1 MSNFLAIATLVVD
14 HIDLIKALKVKVK
27 VKVTKLFCYLFK
39 PFFEK
44 VQFFSRHLS
53 TSTWLVNFNLATS
66 TWLLQLQ
73 LGYFNFNKIMKCLL
87 KN

>member
-14 HIDLIKALKVKVK
+14 HIDMIKALKVK

-44 VQFFSRHLS
+44 VQFFSRHLA
-53 TSTWLVNFNLATS
+53 TSTS

-73 LGYFNFNKIMKCLL
+73 QDNEVPAKKLNFF
-87 KN
+87 